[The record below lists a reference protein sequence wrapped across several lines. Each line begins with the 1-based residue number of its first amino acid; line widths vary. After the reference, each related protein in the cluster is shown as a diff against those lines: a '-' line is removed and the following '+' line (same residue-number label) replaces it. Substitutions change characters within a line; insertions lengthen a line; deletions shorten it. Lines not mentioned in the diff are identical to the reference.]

1 MALDFARD
9 GVAVRDAV
17 AGPDILRK
25 LADEFEE
32 AGVRI
37 GARPFALSPVIRELL
52 APSGILTLLAG
63 QWADGPARPV
73 RVLAFDKTP
82 EAN

>member
-1 MALDFARD
+1 VALDFARD

-17 AGPDILRK
+17 AGADILRK

-37 GARPFALSPVIRELL
+37 GARLSLCHR
-52 APSGILTLLAG
+52 
-63 QWADGPARPV
+63 
-73 RVLAFDKTP
+73 
-82 EAN
+82 